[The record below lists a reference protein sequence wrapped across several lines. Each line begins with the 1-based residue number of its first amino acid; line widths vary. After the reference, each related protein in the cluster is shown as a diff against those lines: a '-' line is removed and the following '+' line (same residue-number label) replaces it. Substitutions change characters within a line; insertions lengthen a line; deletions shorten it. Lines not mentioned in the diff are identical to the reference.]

1 MIRLLLLFPLYCF
14 EFWEGKIERD
24 RERVTKD
31 VRESKFWMERRM
43 GRETHSQKQN
53 FGVWGR
59 EVSLSFRQK
68 EVREKKKHREWKSEK
83 ESEGERK
90 ENRVDLITF
99 ASMTLEGEKK
109 FVRWFFSLSRRH
121 SLRSISSFPSLSCLS
136 SFLFLSLFLLLSLVL
151 LSLFS
156 PFSLQLTAKKNYLEE
171 PGNESSFFTLSSLS
185 PISSSPSSSR
195 GWNERGCN
203 LASNSPHSLSLLF
216 SSLSLSSL
224 FLLPTGNYF
233 WFFRP
238 SDDPHP
244 FIRLITQKS
253 RWKKKREEKRG
264 REIKFLDEEAFLS
277 LKICWCCYS
286 SCFSLSLSLAVP
298 SQNNGSLSHP
308 SNSIISSTFP
318 LFQVFSLSEISS
330 LLSFLHFP

>member
-14 EFWEGKIERD
+14 EFWEGKRERD
-24 RERVTKD
+24 RERITKD

-68 EVREKKKHREWKSEK
+68 EVRKKKKHREWESEK

-171 PGNESSFFTLSSLS
+171 PGNESSFFTLSL
-185 PISSSPSSSR
+185 
-195 GWNERGCN
+195 
-203 LASNSPHSLSLLF
+203 LSLPSLPHHHHPVDGMSEGVIWRQIVLILF
-216 SSLSLSSL
+216 LSYFPLFHFLLFFSFRLATISDFFVLPTTLILSSVS
-224 FLLPTGNYF
+224 LLRKVGE
-233 WFFRP
+233 
-238 SDDPHP
+238 
-244 FIRLITQKS
+244 
-253 RWKKKREEKRG
+253 KKKREREEKR
-264 REIKFLDEEAFLS
+264 EE
-277 LKICWCCYS
+277 KS
-286 SCFSLSLSLAVP
+286 SF
-298 SQNNGSLSHP
+298 
-308 SNSIISSTFP
+308 
-318 LFQVFSLSEISS
+318 
-330 LLSFLHFP
+330 